1 MEMAIKRGRD
11 SEREMVEGRGGGR
24 GRDRSR
30 DRDLEFATE
39 RKRGGGE
46 REGWW
51 RDREGLGGGG
61 RERENSKRIVALGPF
76 GPIQQPVL
84 AILPAQIN
92 TSILQIDTASTKTL
106 LISE

>member
-1 MEMAIKRGRD
+1 MEMAIKRGGD
-11 SEREMVEGRGGGR
+11 SEREMVEERGGR

-30 DRDLEFATE
+30 DRDREFATE

-61 RERENSKRIVALGPF
+61 ERELEKDSSIRSIWTYPTAGPCYT
-76 GPIQQPVL
+76 
-84 AILPAQIN
+84 
-92 TSILQIDTASTKTL
+92 TSTNKHNYTTNRYCKHENATD
-106 LISE
+106 